1 MEAKKPRPILKKI
14 KTLIQGDNSLK
25 VKTNASGEKSYSKRG
40 RSNDGTAFKLKQ
52 KNKNGVSTSVM
63 VKNEKGLF
71 RGKKKEIT
79 KATRAEMLSEKG
91 SDFGMNVKTKTI
103 TKAPGVFGK
112 RTVKK
117 ETKFVKNLKP

>member
-1 MEAKKPRPILKKI
+1 
-14 KTLIQGDNSLK
+14 
-25 VKTNASGEKSYSKRG
+25 
-40 RSNDGTAFKLKQ
+40 
-52 KNKNGVSTSVM
+52 
-63 VKNEKGLF
+63 
-71 RGKKKEIT
+71 
-79 KATRAEMLSEKG
+79 MLSEKG

>member
-1 MEAKKPRPILKKI
+1 MEDKKPRPILKKL

-25 VKTNASGEKSYSKRG
+25 VKTNALGEKSYSKRG
-40 RSNDGTAFKLKQ
+40 RAYDGTAFRLKQ
-52 KNKNGVSTSVM
+52 KDKNGVTTSIR
-63 VKNEKGLF
+63 VKKDKGLF
-71 RGKKKEIT
+71 GGKTKTIKKG
-79 KATRAEMLSEKG
+79 TRAEMLSEKG

-112 RTVKK
+112 RTVKR